1 MNAELEKGSM
11 LNQRYEITRLMGRG
25 NFGVVYEAR
34 CLPVTAGAHDPQ
46 PPTMPAQ
53 VAIKQMPEQSIMDC
67 ERQADV
73 RELLR
78 HPAIPRIYDY
88 FADGGCAYLVSELIT
103 GWDLETVLERQKGFL
118 PEKVVRDWAIQ
129 LCSFLDYLHT
139 HPYYPMIFRDLK
151 PSNLMVDRA
160 GHIHAVDFGL
170 VRIFP
175 PGFLQQPQPPFEYL
189 WKGLAFGTEGYSAP
203 EQYEGFARPQSDIY
217 ALGATLHYLLTRR
230 DPGKNPPFSF
240 DKHPVHSLNPS
251 VSPALEE
258 IVMRAV
264 DLDITQRYETAIEM
278 QAALSAL
285 LALA

>member
-1 MNAELEKGSM
+1 MNAELEPGTI
-11 LNQRYEITRLMGRG
+11 LNQRYEITRLIGRG
-25 NFGVVYEAR
+25 NFGVVYEAH
-34 CLPVTAGAHDPQ
+34 CLPVAADAHEIQ
-46 PPTMPAQ
+46 APAVPAL

-88 FADGGCAYLVSELIT
+88 FAAGSCAYLVSELVS
-103 GWDLETVLERQKGFL
+103 GWDLDMVLERQKGFL
-118 PEKVVRDWAIQ
+118 PEKVVRNWAVQ

-160 GHIHAVDFGL
+160 GQIHAVDFGL

-175 PGFLQQPQPPFEYL
+175 PGFLQRPHPPFEYL
-189 WKGLAFGTEGYSAP
+189 WKGLAFGTQGYSAP
-203 EQYEGFARPQSDIY
+203 EQYDGFARPQSDIY
-217 ALGATLHYLLTRR
+217 ALGATLHHLLTRR
-230 DPGKNPPFSF
+230 DPRKNPPFSF
-240 DKHPVHSLNPS
+240 DKHPVRSLNPAI
-251 VSPALEE
+251 SPAFEA

-264 DLDITQRYETAIEM
+264 DLDITRRYETAREM
-278 QAALSAL
+278 QAVLSSIMD
-285 LALA
+285 